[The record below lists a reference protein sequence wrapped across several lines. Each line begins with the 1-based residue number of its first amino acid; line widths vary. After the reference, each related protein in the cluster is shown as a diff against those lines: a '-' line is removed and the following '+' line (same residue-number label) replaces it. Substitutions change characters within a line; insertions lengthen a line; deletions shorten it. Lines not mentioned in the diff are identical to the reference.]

1 MYTSLERAVDS
12 IPFAPLTDKN
22 LSTGIENKN
31 ISEVEKITSEDEKL
45 FLDVNCR
52 KINLRQ
58 VIHRLRLNSKTNED
72 ICYNCLSYRIK
83 LKFMNQLCEEEFHCL
98 SEILDNTPPKLKATL
113 LLSYMSTSFPNSY
126 LEI

>member
-12 IPFAPLTDKN
+12 IPFASLTDED
-22 LSTGIENKN
+22 LSTDIEDKN

-83 LKFMNQLCEEEFHCL
+83 LEFMN
-98 SEILDNTPPKLKATL
+98 
-113 LLSYMSTSFPNSY
+113 
-126 LEI
+126 

>member
-12 IPFAPLTDKN
+12 IPFAPLTDED

-31 ISEVEKITSEDEKL
+31 ILEVEKIMSEDEKL
-45 FLDVNCR
+45 SLDVNCR

-58 VIHRLRLNSKTNED
+58 AIHRLRLNEKTDKD
-72 ICYNCLSYRIK
+72 ICYKCLCYRIK
-83 LKFMNQLCEEEFHCL
+83 LEFMNQLCEKELHPL
-98 SEILDNTPPKLKATL
+98 NEILDNTPPKLRSTL
-113 LLSYMSTSFPNSY
+113 LLSYISVSFSNFY